1 MMEETYYLGTYW
13 KTRREGVETC
23 ARRAELFF
31 ALLAR
36 CDPTLRQW
44 YRSGRVTRR
53 SPLPQVRTDD
63 VENLKEHLLRGRHR
77 ADLDKSVMEEMGFTL
92 SVWNK
97 YPDASSTKIRICC
110 GAYARFTSNVCLIE
124 PPSEG
129 EASERMLSLPMLEQL
144 LECAAK
150 AWDPDWGTVTTYQF
164 SEALSQD
171 DNEVQMGWLMYF
183 ARRWGTVPPLPAPV
197 RIEPVGALGTL
208 IVLSPERLS
217 VSNPE
222 QLALGQRIREL
233 LDRAGLVKRPQA
245 G

>member
-1 MMEETYYLGTYW
+1 MMDTYYLGAYW
-13 KTRREGVETC
+13 GVRREDVEAC
-23 ARRAELFF
+23 ARRAEFFF

-77 ADLDKSVMEEMGFTL
+77 ADLDKSVLEEMGFSL
-92 SVWNK
+92 HVWNQH
-97 YPDASSTKIRICC
+97 PDANSTRVSIDC
-110 GAYARFTSNVCLIE
+110 GAYARFTSNVCLID

-129 EASERMLSLPMLEQL
+129 EASERMLSLPMMEQL
-144 LECAAK
+144 MSCVVT
-150 AWDPDWGTVTTYQF
+150 AWDPDWATVTNY
-164 SEALSQD
+164 EYLKALAKGRE
-171 DNEVQMGWLMYF
+171 EVRMGWLMYF
-183 ARRWGTVPPLPAPV
+183 AKRWGTVPPLPAPV

-217 VSNPE
+217 VTNPE
-222 QLALGQRIREL
+222 HLALGRRIREL
-233 LDRAGLVKRPQA
+233 LDRAGLIQRPQA